1 MQPGYSVDCMTAPET
16 NLVETPS
23 IPPVQSDAQV
33 KLRELTNQSWNL
45 ELVISGAALF
55 ATISLADGLD
65 DALSYYRYNLM
76 PDESGFHDIL
86 PTQIVSLCKATC
98 YTLFVAFLA
107 NFVMRAFWVALV
119 GLLAAYPDGIRYDQ
133 IATLSQYAREQYARR
148 LGSLADYVIR
158 LDRRCNVIFALA
170 SVVGLVFVG
179 IAVAFVLLI
188 AVVTVLQWTLSP
200 SAYATFLH
208 IFRYASWVLYIIF
221 MLFLVGANVPA
232 WRDHPRVATLSFYL
246 NNGIYRLMPGVGKA
260 TQYITFTFLSNISK
274 KALYQRM
281 AAVFA
286 LFMVVEIVTMVVDID
301 RVRGSQLFDS
311 RSFMS
316 LNATT
321 SVVEST
327 AYDNL
332 RPETALADQATI
344 QADVIREPYIRLF
357 VAYPKLLDEELTKRF
372 KEPIWPDSLKRQ
384 ERREQRA
391 AWRIGALNRYFRVL
405 VNDSLYAKPGFLF
418 TERPDNNQRGLTTV
432 LLPTNMKLGRNTLT
446 LTVPDSSGT
455 FQSYYQI
462 PFWYVP
468 EQ

>member
-1 MQPGYSVDCMTAPET
+1 MTAPET
-16 NLVETPS
+16 NLVKT
-23 IPPVQSDAQV
+23 PPVESDAQV

-55 ATISLADGLD
+55 ATLSLAENLD
-65 DALSYYRYNLM
+65 QALTYYRYNLM
-76 PDESGFHDIL
+76 PDESSFHDML
-86 PTQIVSLCKATC
+86 PTQVVSLCKATC
-98 YTLFVAFLA
+98 YVLFVAFLA
-107 NFVMRAFWVALV
+107 NFIMRAFWVSLV
-119 GLLAAYPDGIRYDQ
+119 GLLAAYPSGIRYDQ
-133 IATLSQYAREQYARR
+133 IVTLSQYAREQHARR

-208 IFRYASWVLYIIF
+208 IFRYASWALYILF
-221 MLFLVGANVPA
+221 MLFIIVTNLPA
-232 WRDHPRVATLSFYL
+232 WRDHPRVAPLSFHL
-246 NNGIYRLMPGVGKA
+246 TNGIYRLMPGVGKA

-274 KALYQRM
+274 KTLYRRLS
-281 AAVFA
+281 AVFA
-286 LFMVVEIVTMVVDID
+286 LVMVAEIVTMLIDID

-316 LNATT
+316 LNAGG
-321 SVVEST
+321 SVIEST

-332 RPETALADQATI
+332 RPETDLANQATI

-372 KEPIWPDSLKRQ
+372 KEPIWPDSLKRK

-391 AWRIGALNRYFRVL
+391 TWRIGALNRYFRVL
-405 VNDSLYAKPGFLF
+405 INDSLYAEPGFLF
-418 TERPDNNQRGLTTV
+418 TERPTNNQRGLTTV
-432 LLPTNMKLGRNTLT
+432 LLPINMRLGRNTLS

-455 FQSYYQI
+455 FQSYCQI